1 MRKNGIIIAI
11 DGPAGSGKSTT
22 ARLVAK
28 ALNYIYIDTGA
39 MYRAVT
45 LYWIKSGK
53 DLSEQVVDEL
63 LPNIALS
70 LQQGENGQI
79 VLLNGEDVTNLLRTP
94 EINQF
99 VSPISAMQN
108 VREKLVAEQRRIG
121 KEGGVVMDGR
131 DIGTVVF
138 PDAELKIFL
147 IASIEERAHRR
158 LLELEAQGI
167 ATNYDEIYNT
177 IAKRDE
183 YDSTRALSPLKKA
196 PDAIELDTTNLTI
209 ADQCEIVIK
218 YAKERI
224 YS

>member
-45 LYWIKSGK
+45 LFWINSGK
-53 DLSEQVVDEL
+53 ELNEQAVEQL
-63 LPNIALS
+63 LPQIEIS
-70 LQQGENGQI
+70 LKQGDNGQI
-79 VLLNGEDVTNLLRTP
+79 VLLNNEDVTNHIRTP
-94 EINQF
+94 EINKY

-121 KEGGVVMDGR
+121 KDGGVVMDGR

-147 IASIEERAHRR
+147 IASISERAHRR
-158 LLELEAQGI
+158 LLELETQGI
-167 ATNYDEIYNT
+167 ETNYEEIYQT
-177 IAKRDE
+177 IAKRDQ
-183 YDSTRALSPLKKA
+183 YDSTRPISPLKKA
-196 PDAIELDTTNLTI
+196 TDAIELDTTSLTI
-209 ADQCEIVIK
+209 PEQCEIVLQ
-218 YAKERI
+218 YANLNLLR
-224 YS
+224 